1 MALAQQY
8 QGSLK
13 ERIVDRLLPKFAL
26 MMILF
31 ASLMASA
38 QYQPAVEP
46 TKGFTGFEAF
56 QGSLNSDS
64 KMFKLDSN
72 VGYDF
77 NKHFG
82 VFAGMPFYFA
92 NMQTVTTQVNG
103 NATTT
108 MQDVTNNG
116 LGNAYFGLAMRAPS
130 KTLEYSSE
138 LIFAAPT
145 GSTANGFSSGRA
157 NADWSNRF
165 EHSFDRLTPFVDAG
179 LSNAVP
185 DSQLFTRPFTSLG
198 WLTHW
203 EEGGEFELVK
213 HFAVGGSG
221 YEIVPFGNQKVFS
234 KIVSK
239 GQNGKGK
246 GKNSFDLNA
255 ETSGTG
261 LTRENG
267 FNGWIA
273 FDPTPLWRVELG
285 FTRSATFDLNSFA
298 FNVRMNLGKLA
309 RSRRHA

>member
-1 MALAQQY
+1 M
-8 QGSLK
+8 
-13 ERIVDRLLPKFAL
+13 DRFLPKFVFL
-26 MMILF
+26 TI
-31 ASLMASA
+31 SLVSVMASA
-38 QYQPAVEP
+38 QYQPVAEP
-46 TKGFTGFEAF
+46 TKGFTGFEDF

-82 VFAGMPFYFA
+82 VFVGMPFYFA
-92 NMQTVTTQVNG
+92 NTQTVTTQVNG
-103 NATTT
+103 NTTT
-108 MQDVTNNG
+108 TTQDVTNNG
-116 LGNAYFGLAMRAPS
+116 LGNAYFGLAMRAPG
-130 KTLEYSSE
+130 KTLEYSSM

-179 LSNAVP
+179 LSNSVP

-234 KIVSK
+234 KIVGK

-298 FNVRMNLGKLA
+298 FNLRMNLGKLT

>member
-1 MALAQQY
+1 M
-8 QGSLK
+8 
-13 ERIVDRLLPKFAL
+13 DRLLLKSALLFAL
-26 MMILF
+26 LMSVPTFAQNQPIL
-31 ASLMASA
+31 
-38 QYQPAVEP
+38 EP

-82 VFAGMPFYFA
+82 VFVGMPFYFA
-92 NMQTVTTQVNG
+92 NTQTVTTQVNG
-103 NATTT
+103 NATTMT
-108 MQDVTNNG
+108 QDITNNG
-116 LGNAYFGLAMRAPS
+116 LGNAYFGLAMRAPA
-130 KTLEYSSE
+130 KTLDYSSTV
-138 LIFAAPT
+138 IFAAPT

-157 NADWSNRF
+157 NVDWSNRF
-165 EHSFDRLTPFVDAG
+165 EHSFDRLTPFVDGG

-203 EEGGEFELVK
+203 EEGGEFEVVK

-234 KIVSK
+234 KIVGK
-239 GQNGKGK
+239 GQSGKGK

-285 FTRSATFDLNSFA
+285 VTRSATFDLNSFA
-298 FNVRMNLGKLA
+298 FNLRMNLGKLA
-309 RSRRHA
+309 RSRHHA